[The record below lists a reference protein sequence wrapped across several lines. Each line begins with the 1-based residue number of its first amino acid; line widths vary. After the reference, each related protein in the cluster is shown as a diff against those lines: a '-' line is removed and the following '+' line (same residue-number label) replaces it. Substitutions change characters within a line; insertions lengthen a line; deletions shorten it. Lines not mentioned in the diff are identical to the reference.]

1 MHAKSIKFAFN
12 LAVVLAVALLSM
24 APSHAAEAEIAK
36 GNAGRSVQDIT
47 AAMSYYKPDPELAR
61 SARAKIGAT
70 PPATDSKRDLA
81 NFYRERGQAAASLGL
96 IEQQIADLREAYKQG
111 KGLDL
116 YASIIGDLAAAEA
129 NGGNV
134 LISAELRREQI
145 ELAGN
150 FPAKS
155 LVPYTVLARQ
165 YALSGD
171 IKAASNA
178 LNESESAYE
187 KAKSN
192 PRSPWAKNQHL
203 WRYQIELSRAQILL
217 AQGKAKEAEQATR
230 LALDAWHADSEP
242 FKNRIEQGGGQAE
255 NVRELLGESIEQVL
269 ANAMLQQGRVVE
281 AEITSRAILSKILK
295 RTGRYSPGTGKALT
309 TLAGIISAQGR
320 YREAAILAQEAL
332 ESLSKAG
339 VPPHSSYYGNATK
352 RYAEVLALDG
362 KWAETL
368 KQYETLAKTLAAMPE
383 TPSGFSKGD
392 LIWGMSL
399 AKMGQAA
406 KAMPMLEREL
416 KGKAATFGEDHYE
429 AAEARAAFAMALA
442 GTGDIARAGSEY
454 GRAIPELLNRDAND
468 ADEEGGGAKKAR
480 RRAILLSSYIDFLH
494 KAASQNPAKATELAA
509 EAFRIADVIRGQS
522 VQKALAASAARAA
535 ANTPSL
541 AELVRKEQ
549 DLGREIAAQFFL
561 LSDVLALPPA
571 QQDAKAVANLRAS
584 IDALRAERTPLK
596 KEIATRF
603 PEYAELVSPAPL
615 LASSVSKLLQG
626 KEALVSFL
634 VSDESEY
641 VWAVHK
647 DGRIAFSRL
656 GMKRSELAD
665 AVGRLR
671 KALDA
676 EATAVEEIPQFDSD
690 LAYRVF
696 AATLKPVES
705 IWQDADT
712 LLIVPDGALSQLPVA
727 LLTTQPGKPGKDLN
741 KVSFTGYRALPW
753 LVRKVAVVQLPT
765 VSALKTLRAMP
776 VAKPGRLAFAGFG
789 DPYFS
794 KAQQVEGAREHKES
808 PAPVS
813 AGAGGTTTLTKR
825 EAVDVEELAQLP
837 RLPDTREEVNAIAQA
852 LGANLAQDVFIGAAA
867 NEATV
872 KRMDLSNRRVI
883 AFATHGLVPGEL
895 RGLSQPALALSSPAV
910 VGGDGDGLLTVEE
923 ILGLKLDAD
932 WVVLSAC
939 NTASADGAG
948 GEALS
953 GLGRAFFYAG
963 TRAML
968 VTHWPVESSAARLLT
983 TGLFKRYA
991 QNNGTSRAQALRA
1004 SILDMIDNAQFKAPG
1019 AKQPAFVYAHPIFW
1033 APFVLVGDGGV

>member
-1 MHAKSIKFAFN
+1 MHAKTIKFA
-12 LAVVLAVALLSM
+12 LMVVALAALQGIG
-24 APSHAAEAEIAK
+24 PSHAAVAEITQK
-36 GNAGRSVQDIT
+36 NAGRSVQDIT
-47 AAMSYYKPDPELAR
+47 AALSHYKPDPEVAR

-70 PPATDSKRDLA
+70 PPVTDSKLDLA
-81 NFYRERGQAAASLGL
+81 NFFRQRGEAAASLGL
-96 IEQQIADLREAYKQG
+96 IEQQISDLREAVKHAQ
-111 KGLDL
+111 GLDM
-116 YASIIGDLAAAEA
+116 YVSIIGELAVAEA
-129 NGGNV
+129 NGGNA
-134 LISAELRREQI
+134 LTSIELRREQI
-145 ELAGN
+145 ALMGDK
-150 FPAKS
+150 PAQL
-155 LVPYTVLARQ
+155 LVIYAVLARQ
-165 YALSGD
+165 YALIGD
-171 IKAASNA
+171 IKAASDA
-178 LNESESAYE
+178 LAQAESAYE

-192 PRSPWAKNQHL
+192 PRSPWAKNQQH
-203 WRYQIELSRAQILL
+203 WRFQIELSRAQILL
-217 AQGKAKEAEQATR
+217 EQGKSKEAEQATR
-230 LALDAWHADSEP
+230 LALDGWHADLEP
-242 FKNRIEQGGGQAE
+242 NKRRGGQDG
-255 NVRELLGESIEQVL
+255 VRSVLGELIDQVL
-269 ANAMLQQGRVVE
+269 ANALLQQGRVAE
-281 AEITSRAILSKILK
+281 AEIISREVLSKTLR
-295 RTGRYSPGTGKALT
+295 RTGRFSPPTGRALT
-309 TLAGIISAQGR
+309 TLAGIISTQGR
-320 YREAAILAQEAL
+320 YHEAAILAQEAL

-339 VPPHSSYYGNATK
+339 VPPYSSFYGNATK
-352 RYAEVLALDG
+352 RYAEILALEG

-368 KQYETLAKTLAAMPE
+368 KQYETLAQTLTAMPE
-383 TPSGFSKGD
+383 VSSRFTKGD
-392 LIWGMSL
+392 LIWGISL
-399 AKMGQAA
+399 VKMGRATEA
-406 KAMPMLEREL
+406 IPMLERVL
-416 KGKAATFGEDHYE
+416 KEKVTTFGESHYE
-429 AAEARAAFAMALA
+429 SAEAHAALAMAFAGA
-442 GTGDIARAGSEY
+442 GDIAKAGTEY
-454 GRAIPELLNRDAND
+454 GRAIDTLVNREAND

-480 RRAILLSSYIDFLH
+480 RRAILLSSYIDFLY
-494 KAASQNPAKATELAA
+494 KSASQNPSKATESAA
-509 EAFRIADVIRGQS
+509 EAFRIADVIRGQA

-571 QQDAKAVANLRAS
+571 QQDAKAVAELRGS
-584 IDALRAERTPLK
+584 IDKLRAERTPLK
-596 KEIATRF
+596 KDIATRF
-603 PEYAELVSPAPL
+603 PEYADLVNPPPL
-615 LASSVSKLLQG
+615 TASSLSKLLQG

-634 VSDESEY
+634 VSDEGEY

-656 GMKRSELAD
+656 GMKRRELAD

-676 EATAVEEIPQFDSD
+676 EVSAVEEIPQFDTD
-690 LAYRVF
+690 LAYRVY

-712 LLIVPDGALSQLPVA
+712 LIIVPDGALSQLPVA
-727 LLTTQPGKPGKDLN
+727 LLTTQPGKPGKDIN
-741 KVSFTGYRALPW
+741 KVSFTGYRTLPW

-794 KAQQVEGAREHKES
+794 KAQQAEAAREYKEGA
-808 PAPVS
+808 APVS
-813 AGAGGTTTLTKR
+813 AGEAAGATTLTKR

-852 LGANLAQDVFIGAAA
+852 LGANLSQDVFIGTAA
-867 NEATV
+867 NESTV
-872 KRMDLSNRRVI
+872 KRMNLSNRRVI

-895 RGLSQPALALSSPAV
+895 KGLSQPALALSSPAV

-939 NTASADGAG
+939 NTASSDGAG

-991 QNNGTSRAQALRA
+991 KNNGTSRAQALRA
-1004 SILDMIDNAQFKAPG
+1004 SILDMIDNEQFMAPG
-1019 AKQPAFVYAHPIFW
+1019 AKQPTFVYAHPIFW

>member
-1 MHAKSIKFAFN
+1 MHAKTIKFA
-12 LAVVLAVALLSM
+12 LMVVALAALQGIGH
-24 APSHAAEAEIAK
+24 SHAAEAEITQK
-36 GNAGRSVQDIT
+36 NAGRSVQDIT
-47 AAMSYYKPDPELAR
+47 AALSHYKPDPEVAR

-70 PPATDSKRDLA
+70 PPVTDSKLELA
-81 NFYRERGQAAASLGL
+81 NFFRQRGAAAASLGL
-96 IEQQIADLREAYKQG
+96 IEQQISDLREAVKHAQ
-111 KGLDL
+111 GLDI
-116 YASIIGDLAAAEA
+116 YVSIIGELAAAEA
-129 NGGNV
+129 NGGNA
-134 LISAELRREQI
+134 LTSIELRREQI
-145 ELAGN
+145 ALGGGK
-150 FPAKS
+150 PAQG

-165 YALSGD
+165 YALFGD
-171 IKAASNA
+171 IKAASDA
-178 LNESESAYE
+178 LAQAESAYE

-192 PRSPWAKNQHL
+192 PRSPWAKIQQF
-203 WRYQIELSRAQILL
+203 WRSQIEFSRAQILL
-217 AQGKAKEAEQATR
+217 AQGKSKEAEQATR
-230 LALDAWHADSEP
+230 LALDAWHADLEP
-242 FKNRIEQGGGQAE
+242 NKRRGEQGGGQSDG
-255 NVRELLGESIEQVL
+255 VREVLGESIEQVL
-269 ANAMLQQGRVVE
+269 ANALLQQGRVAE
-281 AEITSRAILSKILK
+281 AEIISREVLSKTLK
-295 RTGRYSPGTGKALT
+295 RTGRFSPPTGRALT
-309 TLAGIISAQGR
+309 TLASIISAQGR
-320 YREAAILAQEAL
+320 YHEAAILAQEAL

-339 VPPHSSYYGNATK
+339 VPPYSSFYGNATK
-352 RYAEVLALDG
+352 RYAEILALEG

-368 KQYETLAKTLAAMPE
+368 KQYETLAQALAATPE
-383 TPSGFSKGD
+383 VSSRFAKGD
-392 LIWGMSL
+392 LIWGISL
-399 AKMGQAA
+399 VKMGQAT
-406 KAMPMLEREL
+406 KAIPMLERVLNE
-416 KGKAATFGEDHYE
+416 KVTTFGEAHYE
-429 AAEARAAFAMALA
+429 SAEAHAALAMALA
-442 GTGDIARAGSEY
+442 GAGDIAKAGTEY
-454 GRAIPELLNRDAND
+454 GRAIDTLVNREAND

-480 RRAILLSSYIDFLH
+480 RRAILLSSYIDYLH
-494 KAASQNPAKATELAA
+494 KAANQNPSKATESAA
-509 EAFRIADVIRGQS
+509 EAFRIADVIRGQA

-571 QQDAKAVANLRAS
+571 QQDAKAVTELRGS
-584 IDALRAERTPLK
+584 IDKLRAERTPLK
-596 KEIATRF
+596 KDIATRF
-603 PEYAELVSPAPL
+603 PEYADLVNPPPL
-615 LASSVSKLLQG
+615 AASSLSKLLQG

-634 VSDESEY
+634 VSDEGEY

-656 GMKRSELAD
+656 GMKRRELAD

-676 EATAVEEIPQFDSD
+676 EVSAVEEIPQFDTD
-690 LAYRVF
+690 LAYRVY

-712 LLIVPDGALSQLPVA
+712 LIIVPDGALSQLPVA
-727 LLTTQPGKPGKDLN
+727 LLTTQPGKPGKDIN
-741 KVSFTGYRALPW
+741 KVSFTGYRTLPW

-765 VSALKTLRAMP
+765 VNALKTLRAMP

-794 KAQQVEGAREHKES
+794 KAQQAEAAREYKEG

-813 AGAGGTTTLTKR
+813 AGEAAGATTLTKR

-837 RLPDTREEVNAIAQA
+837 RLRDTREEVNAIAQA
-852 LGANLAQDVFIGAAA
+852 LGANLSQDVFIGTAA

-872 KRMDLSNRRVI
+872 KRMNLSNRRVI

-895 RGLSQPALALSSPAV
+895 KGLSQPALALSSPAV

-939 NTASADGAG
+939 NTASSDGAG

-1004 SILDMIDNAQFKAPG
+1004 SILDMIDNAQFMAPG

>member
-1 MHAKSIKFAFN
+1 MHARSIKSTLMMVF
-12 LAVVLAVALLSM
+12 VALHGI
-24 APSHAAEAEIAK
+24 AASHAAEGDITQK
-36 GNAGRSVQDIT
+36 NAGRSVQDIT
-47 AAMSYYKPDPELAR
+47 AAMSYYKPDPEAAR
-61 SARAKIGAT
+61 VARAKISAA

-81 NFYRERGQAAASLGL
+81 VFYRQRGEAAANLGL
-96 IEQQIADLREAYKQG
+96 IEQQIADLREAYNQG
-111 KGLDL
+111 KGLDIH
-116 YASIIGDLAAAEA
+116 YGIIGELSVAEA
-129 NGGNV
+129 NGGNA
-134 LISAELRREQI
+134 LTAIELRREQI
-145 ELAGN
+145 TLAGGK
-150 FPAKS
+150 FS
-155 LVPYTVLARQ
+155 LTLIPYTVLARQ
-165 YALSGD
+165 YAFLGD
-171 IKAASNA
+171 IKAATDA
-178 LNESESAYE
+178 LNQAENAYE

-192 PRSPWAKNQHL
+192 PRSPWSKSQFL
-203 WRYQIELSRAQILL
+203 WRYQIEYSRAQILL
-217 AQGKAKEAEQATR
+217 AEGKSKESEQASR
-230 LALDAWHADSEP
+230 LALTAWQSDAE
-242 FKNRIEQGGGQAE
+242 FNKTRMEQGVGQAE
-255 NVRELLGESIEQVL
+255 NVRALVGEQIEHVL

-281 AEITSRAILSKILK
+281 AEIASREVLSKILK
-295 RTGRYSPGTGKALT
+295 RTGRYSPATGRALT
-309 TLAGIISAQGR
+309 TLAGIISSQGR
-320 YREAAILAQEAL
+320 YHEAAVLAKEAVD
-332 ESLSKAG
+332 SLSKAG
-339 VPPHSSYYGNATK
+339 VPPYSSYYGGATK
-352 RYAEVLALDG
+352 RYAEILALEG

-368 KQYETLAKTLAAMPE
+368 KQYETLAQTLAATPE
-383 TPSGFSKGD
+383 TPSRFTKGD

-399 AKMGQAA
+399 VKMGQAA
-406 KAMPMLEREL
+406 KAIPMLERIL
-416 KGKAATFGEDHYE
+416 KEKTAIFGEDHYE
-429 AAEARAAFAMALA
+429 TAEARAAYAMALA
-442 GTGDIARAGSEY
+442 GSGDIARAEPEY
-454 GRAIPELLNRDAND
+454 SRAVKELLNRDAND

-480 RRAILLSSYIDFLH
+480 RRVILLSSYIDFLH
-494 KAASQNPAKATELAA
+494 KTASQHPARATESAA
-509 EAFRIADVIRGQS
+509 EAFRIADVIRGQL

-535 ANTPSL
+535 ANTPNL

-549 DLGREIAAQFFL
+549 DIGREIAAQFFL

-571 QQDAKAVANLRAS
+571 QQDAKAVTDLRAS
-584 IDALRAERTPLK
+584 IDALRVERTPLK

-603 PEYAELVSPAPL
+603 PEYAELVNPSPL

-656 GMKRSELAD
+656 GMTRRELAD

-676 EATAVEEIPQFDSD
+676 EASAVEEIPQFDTD
-690 LAYRVF
+690 LAYRVY

-727 LLTTQPGKPGKDLN
+727 LLTTQPGKPGKDIN
-741 KVSFTGYRALPW
+741 KVSFTGYRTIPW
-753 LVRKVAVVQLPT
+753 LVRKVAVAQLPT

-794 KAQQVEGAREHKES
+794 KAQQAEAAREHKEG
-808 PAPVS
+808 PVPVS
-813 AGAGGTTTLTKR
+813 AGEAGGTTTLIKR
-825 EAVDVEELAQLP
+825 EAVEVEELAQLP

-895 RGLSQPALALSSPAV
+895 KGLSQPALALSSPAV

-939 NTASADGAG
+939 NTASSDGAG

-1033 APFVLVGDGGV
+1033 APFVLVGDGGI

>member
-1 MHAKSIKFAFN
+1 MHDKSINFIGM
-12 LAVVLAVALLSM
+12 VVAAMALLGM
-24 APSHAAEAEIAK
+24 APSYAAEAEIMQK
-36 GNAGRSVQDIT
+36 NAGRSVQDIT
-47 AAMSYYKPDPELAR
+47 SALSYYKPDAELAR

-111 KGLDL
+111 KGLDI
-116 YASIIGDLAAAEA
+116 YASIIGDLSAAEA
-129 NGGNV
+129 NGGNAHTS
-134 LISAELRREQI
+134 LELRREQI

-150 FPAKS
+150 LPAKA

-178 LNESESAYE
+178 LAQAESAYE
-187 KAKSN
+187 KTKSN
-192 PRSPWAKNQHL
+192 SRSPWAKNQHL
-203 WRYQIELSRAQILL
+203 WKYQIELSRAQISLT
-217 AQGKAKEAEQATR
+217 QGKAKEAEQAAR

-242 FKNRIEQGGGQAE
+242 FKNRSEQGGQAE

-281 AEITSRAILSKILK
+281 AEIASRAILSKILK

-352 RYAEVLALDG
+352 RYAEILALDG

-368 KQYETLAKTLAAMPE
+368 KQYETLAKILAAMPE

-416 KGKAATFGEDHYE
+416 KKKAATFGEDHYE

-494 KAASQNPAKATELAA
+494 KAASQNPAKATESAA

-549 DLGREIAAQFFL
+549 DLGREIAAQFYL
-561 LSDVLALPPA
+561 LSDVLGLPPS
-571 QQDAKAVANLRAS
+571 QQDAKAVAELRGS
-584 IDALRAERTPLK
+584 IDKLRAERTPLK

-603 PEYAELVSPAPL
+603 PEYADLVSPAPL
-615 LASSVSKLLQG
+615 VASNVSKLLQG

-634 VSDESEY
+634 VNEDGEF
-641 VWAVHK
+641 VWALHK
-647 DGRIAFSRL
+647 DGRIVFSRL
-656 GMKRSELAD
+656 GMKRNELTD
-665 AVGRLR
+665 AVTRLR

-676 EATAVEEIPQFDSD
+676 EATAVEEIPQFDTD

-712 LLIVPDGALSQLPVA
+712 LLVVPDGALSQLPVA

-741 KVSFTGYRALPW
+741 KVSFTGYRSLPW

-776 VAKPGRLAFAGFG
+776 VAKQGRLAFAGFG

-794 KAQQVEGAREHKES
+794 KAQQVEAARVHKEVS
-808 PAPVS
+808 APVS
-813 AGAGGTTTLTKR
+813 TGETNKLTKR

-867 NEATV
+867 NEAKV
-872 KRMDLSNRRVI
+872 KSMDLSNRRVI

-895 RGLSQPALALSSPAV
+895 KGLSQPALALSSPAV

-983 TGLFKRYA
+983 TGLFKRYS

-1033 APFVLVGDGGV
+1033 APFVLVGDGGI